1 MKKTKVRYKRLPK
14 LIKHEQQGFDYHLVK
29 HKGDIAWY
37 AARYLNGNETQGYV
51 VAKIRRD
58 EEELTPR
65 G

>member
-37 AARYLNGNETQGYV
+37 ETQGYV
-51 VAKIRRD
+51 VAKIRRA